1 MIPDIYIDDESM
13 LKNGWIRE
21 NVDFPIPQ
29 SQAETVTVPGRNS
42 PIRFNEVL
50 GLVSFKPRTFTLTFS
65 MLGTRVKFDEL
76 TAKVSNRYA
85 GRLCRVRTSEEP
97 NLYALGTIQMSS
109 SYDPLTGKGQL
120 VMESGDADSYRY
132 HVDMTEIVF
141 AGSGT
146 AVLANDYM
154 PVVPTVITTVETLLS
169 WKVGTETFRKT
180 LSSGT
185 WEIPEL
191 QLSFGNNS
199 IKVESSG
206 STTFRYREG
215 CL

>member
-21 NVDFPIPQ
+21 TVDFPIPQ

-42 PIRFNEVL
+42 PIRFNEAL

-154 PVVPTVITTVETLLS
+154 PVVPAVITTAETTMS
-169 WKVGTETFRKT
+169 WKVGTDTFRKT

-191 QLSFGNNS
+191 QLSFGDNS
-199 IKVESSG
+199 IKIESDG